1 MDKNIYRKSEIESSI
16 NQGLKDELYNEW
28 MQQDERKPIAGHG
41 GVFVNVHSLFTMLAG
56 DAKTEKQGEANI
68 RARFKEL
75 ARLNNL
81 TFYKSKERM
90 LESMMQHPESRELIF
105 NTYMEWYTVNSDA
118 FSKTGVD
125 MVGFEAGPSSHTCTS
140 PSSRRHRKK

>member
-1 MDKNIYRKSEIESSI
+1 MDNNIYRKSDIESSI
-16 NQGLKDELYNEW
+16 NQGLKDKLYNEW

-41 GVFVNVHSLFTMLAG
+41 GVFVNVHSLFAMLAG
-56 DAKTEKQGEANI
+56 DAKTEKQREANI

-90 LESMMQHPESRELIF
+90 LESMMQYPESRELIF
-105 NTYMEWYTVNSDA
+105 NTYMEWYTVNSDSS
-118 FSKTGVD
+118 SKTGVD
-125 MVGFEAGPSSHTCTS
+125 MVGFEAGASSHTCTF
-140 PSSRRHRKK
+140 PSSRRHRK